1 MRLHCCIGLR
11 GLIPFLRPVFWDVEK
26 YHMYDVIVVGG
37 GSAGAAVAARL
48 SEDPSRRVLL
58 LEAGLDWR
66 ADEAPWEVRT
76 PNPIPII
83 HKREYQ
89 EKWQW
94 PDLLTRRVA
103 GQEPRFYWRG
113 KGLGGSSMMNGQ
125 IAIRGVADAFDE
137 WAASGCT
144 GWSAREVMPLFSV
157 IEDDLEFGDVVGH
170 GKGGPLPVYRAPPEK
185 WGPIDRGLRDAALA
199 SGYPWCAD
207 VNGPDG
213 EGVASYPI
221 NSRDSRRITTNEGYL
236 EPARGRANLEI
247 RGRTL
252 VDRVLI
258 SDGRATGL
266 RVHTEGQG
274 TSEISA
280 RQIVLCAG
288 AIHSPAILLRSGLG
302 PAEELKA
309 MGIAVERDLP
319 VGRHFFDHP
328 LFRATIQLHENL
340 RPTDPDTRHTN
351 CCVTYSSGLANGG
364 KRDMIL
370 IAFNHRGIG
379 MPGAIGA
386 GLFNAYSRGTLKL
399 ASTDPS
405 VDPIVEENMLADPRD
420 MLRMMDAV
428 KRLAVITSQPALS
441 GIADWIRLTDTDLTL
456 PQAAALPDHELDALL
471 RRETGDIQHAAG
483 SCRMTGVHDTGGVV
497 NPDGTVKGISGL
509 RVADAS
515 IMPSDCRANT
525 HFTTVVIG
533 EAIARMMMR

>member
-1 MRLHCCIGLR
+1 
-11 GLIPFLRPVFWDVEK
+11 
-26 YHMYDVIVVGG
+26 MYDVIVVGG

-48 SEDPSRRVLL
+48 SEDPARRVLL
-58 LEAGLDWR
+58 LEAGRDWR

-103 GQEPRFYWRG
+103 GQEARFYWRG

-137 WAASGCT
+137 WAANGCA

-157 IEDDLEFGDVVGH
+157 IEDDLEFGDAEGH
-170 GKGGPLPVYRAPPEK
+170 GRGGPLPVYRAPPET
-185 WGPIDRGLRDAALA
+185 WGPIDRGLRDAALS

-213 EGVASYPI
+213 EGVACYPI
-221 NSRDSRRITTNEGYL
+221 NSRDLRRITTNEGYL
-236 EPARGRANLEI
+236 EPARDRANLEI
-247 RGRTL
+247 RGHAL

-258 SDGRATGL
+258 SDGRATGV
-266 RVHTEGQG
+266 RVHIEGQG
-274 TSEISA
+274 ISEISA
-280 RQIVLCAG
+280 RQVVLCAG
-288 AIHSPAILLRSGLG
+288 AIHSPAILLRSGVG
-302 PAEELKA
+302 PAEDLKA
-309 MGIAVERDLP
+309 MGIAVARDLP

-328 LFRATIQLHENL
+328 LFRATIQLREGL
-340 RPTDPDTRHTN
+340 RPNDPDTRHTN
-351 CCVTYSSGLANGG
+351 CCVTYSSGLADGG

-379 MPGAIGA
+379 NPGAIGA

-399 ASTDPS
+399 ATTDPS
-405 VDPIVEENMLADPRD
+405 IDPIVEENMLADPRD

-428 KRLAVITSQPALS
+428 RRLAVITSQPALS
-441 GIADWIRLTDTDLTL
+441 DIADWIRLGDSDLTL
-456 PQAAALPDHELDALL
+456 PEAAALPDHELDAVL

-483 SCRMTGVHDTGGVV
+483 SCRMSAVGDSNGVV
-497 NPDGTVKGISGL
+497 NPDGSVKGISGL

>member
-1 MRLHCCIGLR
+1 MSRNNA
-11 GLIPFLRPVFWDVEK
+11 
-26 YHMYDVIVVGG
+26 MYDVIVVGG

-48 SEDPSRRVLL
+48 SEDPARRVLL
-58 LEAGLDWR
+58 LEAGRDWR

-94 PDLLTRRVA
+94 PDLLSRRVA

-137 WAASGCT
+137 WAAHGCT
-144 GWSAREVMPLFSV
+144 GWSASEVMPLFSV
-157 IEDDLEFGDVVGH
+157 IEDDFEFGAAEGH
-170 GKGGPLPVYRAPPEK
+170 GRGGPLPVYRAPPET
-185 WGPIDRGLRDAALA
+185 WGAIDRGLRDAALA

-207 VNGPDG
+207 LNGPDG
-213 EGVASYPI
+213 EGVACYPI
-221 NSRDSRRITTNEGYL
+221 NSRDGCRISTNEGYL

-247 RGRTL
+247 RGYAL
-252 VDRVLI
+252 VDRILI
-258 SDGRATGL
+258 SDGRATGV
-266 RVHTEGQG
+266 RVHIEGQG
-274 TSEISA
+274 THEISA

-288 AIHSPAILLRSGLG
+288 AIHSPAILLRSGIG

-309 MGIAVERDLP
+309 MGIGVARDLP
-319 VGRHFFDHP
+319 VGRHYFDHP
-328 LFRATIQLHENL
+328 LFRTTIQLREEL

-351 CCVTYSSGLANGG
+351 CCVTYSSGLAEGG

-379 MPGAIGA
+379 NPGAIGA

-399 ASTDPS
+399 ASTDPAI
-405 VDPIVEENMLADPRD
+405 DPVVEENMLADPRD

-428 KRLAVITSQPALS
+428 RRLAVITSQPALA
-441 GIADWIRLTDTDLTL
+441 GIADRIRLADTDLTL
-456 PQAAALPDHELDALL
+456 PQAAALPDHELDAVL

-483 SCRMTGVHDTGGVV
+483 SCRMTGAGEPDGVV
-497 NPDGTVKGISGL
+497 NPDGSVKGIAGL

-533 EAIARMMMR
+533 EAIVRMMMR

>member
-1 MRLHCCIGLR
+1 
-11 GLIPFLRPVFWDVEK
+11 
-26 YHMYDVIVVGG
+26 
-37 GSAGAAVAARL
+37 
-48 SEDPSRRVLL
+48 
-58 LEAGLDWR
+58 
-66 ADEAPWEVRT
+66 
-76 PNPIPII
+76 
-83 HKREYQ
+83 
-89 EKWQW
+89 
-94 PDLLTRRVA
+94 
-103 GQEPRFYWRG
+103 
-113 KGLGGSSMMNGQ
+113 MMNGQ

-137 WAASGCT
+137 WAANGCT

-157 IEDDLEFGDVVGH
+157 IEDDLEFGDADRH
-170 GKGGPLPVYRAPPEK
+170 GRGGPLPVYRAPPET

-207 VNGPDG
+207 LNGPDG
-213 EGVASYPI
+213 EGVACYPI

-247 RGRTL
+247 RGHAL

-258 SDGRATGL
+258 SDGGATGL
-266 RVHTEGQG
+266 RVHIEGQG
-274 TSEISA
+274 THEISA

-288 AIHSPAILLRSGLG
+288 AIHSPAILLRSGIG
-302 PAEELKA
+302 PAQELKA
-309 MGIAVERDLP
+309 MGIAVARDLP

-328 LFRATIQLHENL
+328 LFRATIQLREEL

-351 CCVTYSSGLANGG
+351 CCVTYSSGLADGG

-379 MPGAIGA
+379 NPGAIGA

-399 ASTDPS
+399 VSTDPAI
-405 VDPIVEENMLADPRD
+405 DPVVEENMLADPRD

-428 KRLAVITSQPALS
+428 KRLAVITSQPALVN
-441 GIADWIRLTDTDLTL
+441 IADWIRLADTDLTL
-456 PQAAALPDHELDALL
+456 PKAASLPDHELDAVL

-483 SCRMTGVHDTGGVV
+483 SCRMSGVGDADGVV

>member
-1 MRLHCCIGLR
+1 
-11 GLIPFLRPVFWDVEK
+11 
-26 YHMYDVIVVGG
+26 MYDVIVVGG

-48 SEDPSRRVLL
+48 SEDPARRVLL

-137 WAASGCT
+137 WAANGCT
-144 GWSAREVMPLFSV
+144 GWSAKEVMPLFSV
-157 IEDDLEFGDVVGH
+157 IEDDLEFGDSAGH
-170 GKGGPLPVYRAPPEK
+170 GRGGPLPVYRAPPDK
-185 WGPIDRGLRDAALA
+185 WGPIDCGLRDAALA

-207 VNGPDG
+207 LNGPDG
-213 EGVASYPI
+213 EGVACYPI
-221 NSRDSRRITTNEGYL
+221 NSRDLRRITTNEGYL
-236 EPARGRANLEI
+236 EPARDRANLEI
-247 RGRTL
+247 RGHAL
-252 VDRVLI
+252 VERVLI
-258 SDGRATGL
+258 SDGRATGV
-266 RVHTEGQG
+266 RVHIEGQG
-274 TSEISA
+274 THDIAA

-288 AIHSPAILLRSGLG
+288 AIHSPAILLRSGVG

-328 LFRATIQLHENL
+328 LFRATIQLQEKL

-379 MPGAIGA
+379 VPGAIGA

-405 VDPIVEENMLADPRD
+405 IDPVVEENMLADPRD
-420 MLRMMDAV
+420 MLRMIDAV

-483 SCRMTGVHDTGGVV
+483 SCRMTGVNDGDGVV
-497 NPDGTVKGISGL
+497 NPDGGVKGIAGL

-533 EAIARMMMR
+533 EAIARMMMMR